1 MTPDNGV
8 DPTVQQ
14 PDTPAKTT
22 DQPRTLPPQVSR
34 RGFILGAATAAAAA
48 GTTGLAA
55 CGNINRTTEA
65 ADDDDPTQAF
75 LADDIVPSTESTRQV
90 STPPAKPTSISLRS
104 PSAPAPP
111 LMMCADS

>member
-8 DPTVQQ
+8 DPIVQQ

-75 LADDIVPSTESTRQV
+75 LADDIVPFDGVHQAGID
-90 STPPAKPTSISLRS
+90 TPGQAHLLSLIHI
-104 PSAPAPP
+104 
-111 LMMCADS
+111 